1 MSYVTSVTLYK
12 FSELSE
18 SVQNN
23 LIRDFEAPDC
33 WDEWII
39 SDIYLEAKALGIE
52 DFDFQ
57 YTGFGSQGDGCSFTG
72 TLTRELAESIYK
84 DRINRDGWHEGGNEG
99 YDITFKRKS
108 YPHYVHE
115 KMVYA
120 HLLPFDEDNYDH
132 EYDDIIERAYNN
144 WKDDLCQEWYQR
156 LGTHY
161 FEIISDDQIA
171 NEYES
176 LGPVFLEDGRILN
189 ISCNE

>member
-1 MSYVTSVTLYK
+1 MAYTQTVTTYK
-12 FSELSE
+12 FSELSKE
-18 SVQNN
+18 VQKR
-23 LIRDFEAPDC
+23 LILNFEASDF
-33 WDEWII
+33 WDEPII
-39 SDIYLEAKALGIE
+39 EGINEEAEALGIE

-57 YTGFGSQGDGCSFTG
+57 YSGFGSQGDGCSFTG

-120 HLLPFDEDNYDH
+120 QLLPFDEDNYDH
-132 EYDDIIERAYNN
+132 EYDDIIERVYND

-156 LGTHY
+156 LGSAYHD
-161 FEIISDDQIA
+161 IISDEQISS
-171 NEYES
+171 EYEDM
-176 LGPVFLEDGRILN
+176 GAVFLSDGRIL
-189 ISCNE
+189 